1 MPRRL
6 SATASSMPMGPAPMI
21 PTSARWAS
29 ICCIIRE
36 EVVRRIWLGNLA
48 WKKATAKN
56 AKNAKNAKKENSD
69 WFFLAILALLAHL
82 AVKGIAQVLGST
94 FRGDAKRTRGASALS
109 GDAPRGS
116 REA

>member
-6 SATASSMPMGPAPMI
+6 SATASSMPMGPAPII

-36 EVVRRIWLGNLA
+36 QVVRRIWLGNLA

-56 AKNAKNAKKENSD
+56 AKNAKKENSD
-69 WFFLAILALLAHL
+69 WFFLAILALLSHL

-94 FRGDAKRTRGASALS
+94 FRGDAKRTRGASSLL